1 MKHRMGST
9 ASLGSL
15 GLSGNTCVL
24 TPGSLLLIPDPRG
37 QELKGIM
44 AQSWLDHGVSMWES
58 QKVLPFVGL
67 FQPHCHLLE
76 ICRNTSSR
84 CTSLIP
90 TSYRLRLLMGVS
102 SSKTHWRLGGG
113 WAENWQ

>member
-58 QKVLPFVGL
+58 QKYPLWVSFS
-67 FQPHCHLLE
+67 HTAICWKSAE
-76 ICRNTSSR
+76 IQ
-84 CTSLIP
+84 
-90 TSYRLRLLMGVS
+90 V
-102 SSKTHWRLGGG
+102 HD
-113 WAENWQ
+113 AQV